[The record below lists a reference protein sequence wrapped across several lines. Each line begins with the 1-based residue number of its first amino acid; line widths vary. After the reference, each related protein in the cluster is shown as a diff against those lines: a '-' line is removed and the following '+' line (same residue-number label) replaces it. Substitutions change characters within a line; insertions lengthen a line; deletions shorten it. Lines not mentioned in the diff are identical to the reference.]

1 MIKPLQRSVASL
13 PRLCDPLELGSEHM
27 DGAFDSELTRLMAR
41 ALDGAL
47 GRLRTLGLV
56 DGDASGASARLSK
69 LILEAVDAGE
79 RNEENLILF
88 AIGRYQVTR
97 PAAR

>member
-1 MIKPLQRSVASL
+1 
-13 PRLCDPLELGSEHM
+13 M